1 MKILGMGAIISAFFL
16 FSLCMTERR
25 KAEINCLAEL
35 CAGLEL
41 IRAELGTR
49 LTPMP
54 ELMRLLEGQCA
65 GEAGNFFRTVGCAL
79 PLLEERDF
87 SSLWSMAADKALCCL
102 SQRELDTVKKVG
114 TVLGKYELSEQL
126 AVIGSC
132 LTELKAGEERLR
144 AAYPQTRKLFFGL
157 SAAAGGF
164 IIILLL

>member
-1 MKILGMGAIISAFFL
+1 MKVLGIGAIISAIFL
-16 FSLCMTERR
+16 LALNLTGRR
-25 KAEINCLAEL
+25 KAEIDCLAEL
-35 CAGLEL
+35 CRGLEL

-54 ELMRLLEGQCA
+54 ELLGLLEEQCA
-65 GEAGNFFRTVGCAL
+65 GEAGGFFRAVGTAL

-87 SSLWSMAADKALCCL
+87 SSLWSLAAEEALRCL
-102 SQRELDTVKKVG
+102 SQRELDIVKKVG

-126 AVIGSC
+126 NVIGSC
-132 LTELKAGEERLR
+132 LRELKAMEERLR
-144 AAYPQTRKLFFGL
+144 VAYPQSRKLFFGI

>member
-1 MKILGMGAIISAFFL
+1 MKVLGIGAIISAIFL
-16 FSLCMTERR
+16 LALNLTGRR
-25 KAEINCLAEL
+25 KAEIDCLAEL
-35 CAGLEL
+35 CRGLEL

-54 ELMRLLEGQCA
+54 ELLGLLEEQCA
-65 GEAGNFFRTVGCAL
+65 GEAGSFFRSVGTAL

-126 AVIGSC
+126 TVIGSC